1 MPKVAYNEEEKVRV
15 REKLLSSALELM
27 SKQGIRRTTVEQIYR
42 SAGISRTFFYSFFP
56 TKEDLV
62 VEMFYLQQPRIISYA
77 KSLMEDRSLTWK
89 EGIERFLHDCCYGEK
104 NGIAVMT
111 IDEQQQLF
119 RRLSKQS
126 YEIFRQRQRELFG
139 RLL

>member
-1 MPKVAYNEEEKVRV
+1 MQYDKINTIFKKCIYLEEDMPKVAYNEEEKVRV

-89 EGIERFLHDCCYGEK
+89 EGVERFLHDCC
-104 NGIAVMT
+104 
-111 IDEQQQLF
+111 
-119 RRLSKQS
+119 
-126 YEIFRQRQRELFG
+126 
-139 RLL
+139 